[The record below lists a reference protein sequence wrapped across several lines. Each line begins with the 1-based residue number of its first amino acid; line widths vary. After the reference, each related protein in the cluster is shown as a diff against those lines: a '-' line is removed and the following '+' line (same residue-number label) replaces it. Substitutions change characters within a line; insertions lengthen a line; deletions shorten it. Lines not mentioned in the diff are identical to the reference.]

1 METKKELATVK
12 KPVIKKETVKK
23 VSKNIANKS
32 TTKEEKPVTTKL
44 KKTKELVN
52 DIKIKSETKL
62 LEQVISTREV
72 KYKYPEDCQDTLSR
86 KKFRQ
91 KVRNKLRQ
99 LELQLHKIEN
109 KESKEYIEKN
119 KEYKEFRNRYVKE
132 DAKIA

>member
-1 METKKELATVK
+1 METKKGITKTTVK
-12 KPVIKKETVKK
+12 KPVVKSKEK
-23 VSKNIANKS
+23 V
-32 TTKEEKPVTTKL
+32 EKTPSLTSKL

-52 DIKIKSETKL
+52 DIKIQSETKL

-72 KYKYPEDCQDTLSR
+72 KYKYPKDCQDTLSR

-99 LELQLHKIEN
+99 LELQLHKIES

-119 KEYKEFRNRYVKE
+119 KEYKEFRNKYVKE